1 MSIAILK
8 RFTAGPLTAGIL
20 SSLLLFSLYLM
31 SGATEDSASF
41 NRQYVLLL
49 ITNLIGLAM
58 LLGMIA
64 ANGWRLYQRYR
75 KAEPGSRLTTRL
87 LAMFVVIAVLP
98 VSIVYYFSVDFLHRG
113 IDSWFDVR
121 IEKALDDALELS
133 RTSLDDRMRDLLR
146 NTETLAVDIAADE
159 SEASAVLR
167 LNDLRERSGA
177 NEMTLFDGNKIVAS
191 SSSTDEI
198 VINPNRPDEAIF
210 SDIRGGRQYAGVDT
224 IRNKGLYIRIVVRVP
239 VIRSDLG
246 VRALQA
252 LYPLAERQSELAD
265 SVQDAFSN
273 YNEMVYLRDPL
284 KYSFT
289 LTLSLALLLSILS
302 AVWAAFYTARKLVAP
317 ISDLAE
323 GTQAVAGGDYSKRLP
338 LPANDELGFLVQ
350 SFNQMTR
357 RIERARNDA
366 QSSRHLVE
374 EQQAYQA
381 CILANMSSGVLTLDA
396 SHRLQTWNEAAN
408 QILGINLAEV
418 QGHALATLALKHARL
433 GHFVDVIK
441 EHEGIEN
448 PWREEIT
455 LFGTGGRQILVCRG
469 VPMTDALEASGD
481 MLIVFEDVTTLV
493 QAQRDAAW
501 GEVARRLAHE
511 IKNPLTPIQLSAER
525 LRHKYLNTL
534 DKESAEVL
542 DRSTHTIVQQV
553 EAMKAMVNAFSEY
566 ARAPQFKLEPL
577 NLNKLIEEVLD
588 LYRDDSRYLKLSV
601 SLDPVMPRVE
611 ADAGRMRQ
619 LLHNVIKNA
628 IEAMED
634 DTETPEICIRTLC
647 MQESNCRYVELR
659 IEDNGPGLPENIQAE
674 LFEPYVTNKPRG
686 TGLGLAVVKK
696 IVEEHGGMVTAENS
710 EQGGGR
716 ILIRLPVL
724 HSDSMVVDEEQ
735 S

>member
-1 MSIAILK
+1 M
-8 RFTAGPLTAGIL
+8 AGIL
-20 SSLLLFSLYLM
+20 SFLLLLSLYLM

-49 ITNLIGLAM
+49 ITNIVGLVM

-75 KAEPGSRLTTRL
+75 TAEPGSRLTSRL
-87 LAMFVVIAVLP
+87 LGMFVVIAVIP
-98 VSIVYYFSVDFLHRG
+98 VSIVYYFSIDFLNRG

-133 RTSLDDRMRDLLR
+133 RTSLDARMRDLLR
-146 NTETLAVDIAADE
+146 NTEILAVEIAADE

-167 LNDLRERSGA
+167 LNELRERSGA
-177 NEMTLFDGNKIVAS
+177 NEMTLFDGTNIVAS
-191 SSSTDEI
+191 SSRSDEI
-198 VINPNRPDEAIF
+198 VINPDRPDETIF
-210 SDIRGGRQYAGVDT
+210 SDIRSGRQYAGVDT
-224 IRNKGLYIRIVVRVP
+224 IRNKGLHIRIVVRVP
-239 VIRSDLG
+239 VIRSELG

-252 LYPLAERQSELAD
+252 LYPLAERQSELAS
-265 SVQDAFSN
+265 SVEEAFSN
-273 YNEMVYLRDPL
+273 YNQVVYLRDPL

-366 QSSRHLVE
+366 QSSRQQVE
-374 EQQAYQA
+374 AQQAYQA
-381 CILANMSSGVLTLDA
+381 CVLANLSSGVLTLDA
-396 SHRLQTWNEAAN
+396 NHHLQTYNEAAN
-408 QILGINLAEV
+408 QILGVDMASAQGQELDVLAS
-418 QGHALATLALKHARL
+418 QYARL
-433 GHFVDVIK
+433 AHFVDVIN
-441 EHEGIEN
+441 EHRASQN
-448 PWREEIT
+448 PWREELT

-469 VPMTDALEASGD
+469 VPMTDALETSSD
-481 MLIVFEDVTTLV
+481 MLVVFEDVTTLV

-525 LRHKYLNTL
+525 LRHKYLNSM
-534 DKESAEVL
+534 DEADAEVL

-566 ARAPQFKLEPL
+566 ARAPQFKLEPI
-577 NLNKLIEEVLD
+577 NLNNLIDEVLD
-588 LYRDDSRYLKLSV
+588 LYRDDSSYLKLNV
-601 SLDPVMPRVE
+601 SLDPVMPKVE
-611 ADAGRMRQ
+611 ADAGRLRQ

-628 IEAMED
+628 IEAMEGE
-634 DTETPEICIRTLC
+634 TRTPEVKLSTLC
-647 MQESNCRYVELR
+647 MQESNCRYVELC

-674 LFEPYVTNKPRG
+674 LFEPYVTNKPKG

-696 IVEEHGGMVTAENS
+696 IVEEHGGMVIAENS
-710 EQGGGR
+710 EHGGGR
-716 ILIRLPVL
+716 IVIRLPVL
-724 HSDSMVVDEEQ
+724 HSDSMAIDEQ
-735 S
+735 AS